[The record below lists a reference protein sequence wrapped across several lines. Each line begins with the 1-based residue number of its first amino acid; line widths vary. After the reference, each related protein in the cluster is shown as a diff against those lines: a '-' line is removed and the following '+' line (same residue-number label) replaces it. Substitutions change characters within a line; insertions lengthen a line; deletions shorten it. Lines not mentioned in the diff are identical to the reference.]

1 MNILFILTNYP
12 GVGGIEKV
20 TTLLANEFSKRGN
33 NVYIVSVNAIEGS
46 ANIEEL
52 SEKVI
57 IFNFPNTKDYSSD
70 NNALF
75 LNNIISEYKITSVIF
90 QDCYTKL
97 TYLLGKISKVNRR
110 KIKLLVSEHNDPLCT
125 LRPIVFHLR
134 TIDNTYIKLKTIYRL
149 IIAFNQLVKQH
160 LYAYIKCDNYVLL
173 SERFNRN
180 LKISTLGRS
189 KKAIAIHNP
198 LTIPI
203 ENIEST
209 KKNEVLFVGRFVQE
223 KGLFFLINIW
233 RKIFN
238 KTNWELRLVGDG
250 PLRKEIENY
259 IKDNN
264 INNIFLEGYKHD
276 VTPYM
281 NDAKIIVITSFFE
294 GWGLVISEAMSRG
307 CVPIGF
313 DSYASIHDLITK
325 DTGILIKAFDID
337 AFSSSLL
344 KLMSNEEH
352 MKQLSEECIKY
363 SISNFRI
370 EKIVEQWN
378 KILK

>member
-1 MNILFILTNYP
+1 M
-12 GVGGIEKV
+12 
-20 TTLLANEFSKRGN
+20 
-33 NVYIVSVNAIEGS
+33 
-46 ANIEEL
+46 
-52 SEKVI
+52 
-57 IFNFPNTKDYSSD
+57 
-70 NNALF
+70 
-75 LNNIISEYKITSVIF
+75 
-90 QDCYTKL
+90 
-97 TYLLGKISKVNRR
+97 
-110 KIKLLVSEHNDPLCT
+110 
-125 LRPIVFHLR
+125 
-134 TIDNTYIKLKTIYRL
+134 
-149 IIAFNQLVKQH
+149 
-160 LYAYIKCDNYVLL
+160 
-173 SERFNRN
+173 
-180 LKISTLGRS
+180 
-189 KKAIAIHNP
+189 
-198 LTIPI
+198 
-203 ENIEST
+203 
-209 KKNEVLFVGRFVQE
+209 
-223 KGLFFLINIW
+223 
-233 RKIFN
+233 
-238 KTNWELRLVGDG
+238 VGDG

-370 EKIVEQWN
+370 EKN
-378 KILK
+378 C

>member
-1 MNILFILTNYP
+1 M
-12 GVGGIEKV
+12 
-20 TTLLANEFSKRGN
+20 
-33 NVYIVSVNAIEGS
+33 
-46 ANIEEL
+46 
-52 SEKVI
+52 
-57 IFNFPNTKDYSSD
+57 
-70 NNALF
+70 
-75 LNNIISEYKITSVIF
+75 
-90 QDCYTKL
+90 
-97 TYLLGKISKVNRR
+97 
-110 KIKLLVSEHNDPLCT
+110 
-125 LRPIVFHLR
+125 
-134 TIDNTYIKLKTIYRL
+134 
-149 IIAFNQLVKQH
+149 
-160 LYAYIKCDNYVLL
+160 YAYVKCDNYVLL
-173 SERFNRN
+173 SERFNKN

-203 ENIEST
+203 ENIESN

-223 KGLFFLINIW
+223 KGLFFLLNIW

-238 KTNWELRLVGDG
+238 KTNWKLILVGDG
-250 PLRKEIENY
+250 PLRKEIEDY

-264 INNIFLEGYKHD
+264 IKNIFLDGYKHD

-281 NDAKIIVITSFFE
+281 NDAKIIVFFE

-313 DSYASIHDLITK
+313 DSYASIHDLITN

-352 MKQLSEECIKY
+352 LKQLSEECIKY

-378 KILK
+378 NILR